1 MTRSRPAPRFFVAAL
16 VLAIAWLSMRPLSA
30 QTVDIQGP
38 PTRALLVELFTSE
51 GCSSCPP
58 AEKWLNAL
66 KDRDD
71 LWQRVVPIALHVDYW
86 DYIGWPDRFATSKNS
101 LRQRTYRKDGL
112 SRGVYTPGLFV
123 GGREWRGWFRNREL
137 DLAEAG
143 KRIGSI
149 RIKARDGHF
158 EASFEAL
165 SPAVI
170 QAPAL
175 DLHIARIGF
184 DLETSI
190 LAGENR
196 GRTLHHDFVSLGRSV
211 HRLVR
216 TDDAGDIFWRA
227 RGALP
232 EAIVS
237 AEREGIVAWVSPAG
251 ELPPIQAAG
260 GLFDIEG
267 NKEIADRGDALDSPT
282 PRLRTFPGL

>member
-1 MTRSRPAPRFFVAAL
+1 MHRSRPAPSSIAWAL
-16 VLAIAWLSMRPLSA
+16 ALAITALSTSPLPA
-30 QTVDIQGP
+30 QTIDIQGP
-38 PTRALLVELFTSE
+38 TTRALLVELFTSE

-58 AEKWLNAL
+58 AEEWLNTL
-66 KDRDD
+66 EDRDD
-71 LWQRVVPIALHVDYW
+71 LWRRVVPIALHVDYW
-86 DYIGWPDRFATSKNS
+86 DYIGWPDRFAEPENS
-101 LRQRTYRKDGL
+101 QRQRRYRKDGF

-137 DLAEAG
+137 DLADAG
-143 KRIGSI
+143 KKIGSI
-149 RIKARDGHF
+149 RIKAREGHF

-170 QAPAL
+170 EAPAL

-184 DLETSI
+184 DLESSI

-216 TDDAGDIFWRA
+216 IDDAGDIFWRTS
-227 RGALP
+227 GALP
-232 EAIVS
+232 AASAS
-237 AEREGIVAWVSPAG
+237 AEREGLVAWVSPAG

-260 GLFDIEG
+260 GFLDIEG
-267 NKEIADRGDALDSPT
+267 KKKIVDMGDALHPPAS
-282 PRLRTFPGL
+282 RLRVFPGL